1 MHARERNEWEID
13 KATVWELLHLRV
25 TFMVITL
32 KILKKNYNRKHK
44 PKLNMRFKA
53 IFYTYVKSRESSKV
67 MTILRYPWG
76 PNTMNCRLCVN
87 CWKYWKKYGGL
98 MLPAST
104 RKNILV
110 NRGDGKVLFFK
121 VLSSFKN
128 TVNCWKSF

>member
-1 MHARERNEWEID
+1 MCSFRHTQKQVSCACKRAKWVRNWQSD
-13 KATVWELLHLRV
+13 RVRVVALTSHLHGNN
-25 TFMVITL
+25 FENTL
-32 KILKKNYNRKHK
+32 KNYNRKHK

-110 NRGDGKVLFFK
+110 NRGDGKVLFF
-121 VLSSFKN
+121 
-128 TVNCWKSF
+128 